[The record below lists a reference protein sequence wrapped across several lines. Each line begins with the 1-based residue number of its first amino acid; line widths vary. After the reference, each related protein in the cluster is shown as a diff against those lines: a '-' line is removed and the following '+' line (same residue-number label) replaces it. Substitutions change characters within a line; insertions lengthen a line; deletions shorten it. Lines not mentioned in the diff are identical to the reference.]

1 MDKLKLTFLSILLV
15 CFALTT
21 AISQDKKKPS
31 PPDTAEGKVAGVDV
45 KIDYHQPSAKG
56 RKIMGDL
63 VPYAKVWRTGA
74 NDATTIEISEDVKVE
89 GKTLAQGKYS
99 LFTIPGEKE
108 WVIIFNKTAKQWGA
122 YDYDEAQDA
131 LRVKVKSAKTKDFVE
146 TFNIAV
152 VDNGVEMKWENTK
165 VKFALSK

>member
-1 MDKLKLTFLSILLV
+1 MDKLKLTFLSVLLV
-15 CFALTT
+15 CFALSN
-21 AISQDKKKPS
+21 ANSQDKPKPS
-31 PPDTAEGKVAGVDV
+31 PAATAEGKIAGADV

-56 RKIMGDL
+56 RKIMNDL
-63 VPYAKVWRTGA
+63 VPFGKVWRTGA

-89 GKTLAQGKYS
+89 GKALPKGKYS
-99 LFTIPGEKE
+99 LFTIPGEKD

-131 LRVKVKSAKTKDFVE
+131 LRVKVKPGKTSDFVE

-152 VDNGVEMKWENTK
+152 TDSGVEMKWENTL